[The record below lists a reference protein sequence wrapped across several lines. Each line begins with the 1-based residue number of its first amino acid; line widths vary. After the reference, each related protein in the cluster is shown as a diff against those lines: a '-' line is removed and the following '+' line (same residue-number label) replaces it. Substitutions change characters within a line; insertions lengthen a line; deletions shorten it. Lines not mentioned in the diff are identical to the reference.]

1 MSTRTV
7 YDTMVFLQWA
17 ALPEGRH
24 HATIRALYEGTVRLY
39 VSHALFDEVREVLSR
54 SDVVARSPNITPDR
68 LRQVLDAIL
77 ENAEWLDDVPA
88 VFTWPQHPDDDHLF
102 NLAIAC
108 NAEFLVTWETRILR
122 LGADTTP
129 DAERLRTLAPQLLI
143 LTPRQLADR
152 LATRA

>member
-24 HATIRALYEGTVRLY
+24 HATILALYDGAVRLY
-39 VSHALFDEVREVLSR
+39 VSQALFDEVRDVLSR
-54 SDVVARSPNITPDR
+54 PDVVARSPNITADR
-68 LRQVLDAIL
+68 LKQVLAATL
-77 ENAEWLDDVPA
+77 ENAEWVADVPA
-88 VFTWPQHPDDDHLF
+88 AFTWSQHPDDDHLF

-108 NAEFLVTWETRILR
+108 KAELLVTWETRILK

-129 DAERLRTLAPQLLI
+129 DAERLRTLAPQLQI
-143 LTPRQLADR
+143 ATPRELADW
-152 LATRA
+152 LATR

>member
-1 MSTRTV
+1 V
-7 YDTMVFLQWA
+7 
-17 ALPEGRH
+17 
-24 HATIRALYEGTVRLY
+24 
-39 VSHALFDEVREVLSR
+39 
-54 SDVVARSPNITPDR
+54 N
-68 LRQVLDAIL
+68 
-77 ENAEWLDDVPA
+77 DVPA

-108 NAEFLVTWETRILR
+108 KAELLVTWETRILR